1 MEDWPCQ
8 MSGLLNK
15 VFIIIIIIIIIII
28 FIIIIVVVFV
38 VVVVMVVVVVIII
51 LACTL
56 PLLYKHILKRMYR
69 INAIVRH
76 QVEPLTQKEL
86 VKTVITFCKMCQ
98 RTMSVLV

>member
-1 MEDWPCQ
+1 
-8 MSGLLNK
+8 
-15 VFIIIIIIIIIII
+15 
-28 FIIIIVVVFV
+28 
-38 VVVVMVVVVVIII
+38 MVVVVVIII

-98 RTMSVLV
+98 RTMSVLVYDLILLLGPTYTPQLDINH